1 MVLLILGGLEAITY
15 FIFKPTSLH
24 YLEVFLLIWGAISIV
39 MWLTNLFSVK
49 PIAVNQLNYM
59 PIQLKESNSKT
70 SKFAVKAL
78 ANMQYLII
86 VLINVILY
94 IVIISPHY

>member
-1 MVLLILGGLEAITY
+1 MALLILGGLEALTY

-24 YLEVFLLIWGAISIV
+24 YLEIFFLVWGAIALAI
-39 MWLTNLFSVK
+39 WLNNLFSVK
-49 PIAVNQLNYM
+49 PIAMNQLNFM
-59 PIQLKESNSKT
+59 PIVLKESESKPAN
-70 SKFAVKAL
+70 FAIKAL
-78 ANMQYLII
+78 ANIQYLII